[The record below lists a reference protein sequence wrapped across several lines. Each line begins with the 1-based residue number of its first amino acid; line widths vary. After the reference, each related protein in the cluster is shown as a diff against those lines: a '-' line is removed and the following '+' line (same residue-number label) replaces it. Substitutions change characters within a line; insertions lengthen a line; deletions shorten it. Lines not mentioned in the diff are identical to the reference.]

1 MKYIKRI
8 IIFSAILVSVFLSCK
23 PHENKE
29 YPEYLVSVNY
39 DLNCVELTY
48 NGVIYRP
55 FGVLTDNKLKG
66 IQIGVRENSINSKIY
81 EITGYSSNEWIVEYL
96 EVLMGTN
103 MILKAVNVNNIPQEL
118 VKFKEYDY

>member
-1 MKYIKRI
+1 M
-8 IIFSAILVSVFLSCK
+8 A
-23 PHENKE
+23 
-29 YPEYLVSVNY
+29 
-39 DLNCVELTY
+39 
-48 NGVIYRP
+48 
-55 FGVLTDNKLKG
+55 DNKLKG